1 MENQS
6 KEELRKKLREKI
18 KNKSAN
24 RSNGITRK
32 KGNDLND
39 NIKKIGELL
48 KSNNIDSPEKINED
62 LINSISSL
70 ISKKDLELII
80 NNMKDNE
87 ELKNIFNQINQ
98 KIDK

>member
-1 MENQS
+1 MEIQS
-6 KEELRKKLREKI
+6 KEKLGKKLREKI
-18 KNKSAN
+18 KNKSSN

>member
-1 MENQS
+1 MEKQS
-6 KEELRKKLREKI
+6 KEELRKKLREQI
-18 KNKSAN
+18 KNKSSN
-24 RSNGITRK
+24 RSNGINRK
-32 KGNDLND
+32 KGNNLND

-80 NNMKDNE
+80 NNMKDNV

-98 KIDK
+98 KIEK